1 MATDVTEAEFQNAV
15 IDRSSEVPVVVD
27 FWAEWCGPCRALTPA
42 LERAAGEREG
52 KVELV
57 KVDVDGNPGLAQ
69 AYGVQGIPAVKAFK
83 NGEVVDEFVG
93 AQPAPVVENFMD
105 RLVPSEVDALVS
117 EGDEDSLRRA
127 LEMEPGRADAAVSLA
142 HTLMDRGDYDEAGK
156 VLEGVSGDFAAE
168 GLSALVNLKRQ
179 DPDGPLGE
187 AADALLKGDTE
198 AGLRGLMTALEQADD
213 GELRDRIRKAMV
225 GVFTELG
232 SDDPLTREYRRKLAA
247 ALY

>member
-1 MATDVTEAEFQNAV
+1 MAIDVTEADFQNAV
-15 IDRSSEVPVVVD
+15 INRSSELPVVVD

-83 NGEVVDEFVG
+83 DGEVVDEFVG
-93 AQPAPVVENFMD
+93 AQPAPVVEKFMD
-105 RLVPSEVDALVS
+105 RLVPSEADALVS

-127 LEMEPGRADAAVSLA
+127 LELEPGRADAAVSLA
-142 HTLMDRGDYDEAGK
+142 HTLMDRGEYDEAGK
-156 VLEGVSGDFAAE
+156 LLESVSGDFAAE
-168 GLSALVNLKRQ
+168 GLAALVDLKRQ
-179 DPDGPLGE
+179 DPDGPLGA

-198 AGLRGLMTALEQADD
+198 TGLSGLMTALEQAED
-213 GELRDRIRKAMV
+213 GELKDKIRKAMV

>member
-1 MATDVTEAEFQNAV
+1 
-15 IDRSSEVPVVVD
+15 
-27 FWAEWCGPCRALTPA
+27 
-42 LERAAGEREG
+42 
-52 KVELV
+52 
-57 KVDVDGNPGLAQ
+57 VDGNPGLAQ

-213 GELRDRIRKAMV
+213 GELKDRIRKAMV